1 MKKKHL
7 IALLALVVALVLP
20 VTLITV
26 SLASDT
32 VAEIADGAL
41 SYEGVAAK
49 AVTRP
54 GVRSMWRINN
64 KSISALEE
72 KGYDVYYGAL
82 MALKSATLPNGE
94 ALSVICDPNAHK
106 VSADTS
112 RGKVGAVTVYASEKT
127 GVSGSNKFVETSE
140 DYSVFA
146 FTTTFDFDDKPLFDA
161 DIVYAG
167 WLVTVSP
174 QGDVAYYYDY
184 PTGTALASRLD
195 TYEKNNT
202 LYYSA
207 FNLSAVCDYFVNE
220 YRSEEGSADFAGNT
234 IMNTVVDELRAIRID
249 DLSVG
254 FASGKSTHVGTGINL
269 VSGLY
274 NTYLLRVNVAETG
287 YYSVRIRYALADSE
301 KATRV
306 YLRSRLDATS
316 VSTFVS
322 ENAATAIATD
332 GGYTVP
338 EGTDYAEQKLYVYL
352 TAGEHF
358 LDLWTESETT
368 AAISSLLLR
377 CDRAKSDLSFSVGI
391 QNYEVR
397 TNGHDVVQH
406 VASDASKPAGNYA
419 LRGYL
424 SDGAS
429 ITTVNPTRL
438 GYAVMKTGSYFDY
451 TVSVATPGYYEL
463 IGDVGI
469 GENSALYIYDITD
482 EGLTTGGEWSP
493 HEGLTPIFT
502 ANKATSG
509 GAASRVTESLGD
521 VRLKAGTRKLR
532 VYVEGD
538 VSYRQLFFEKNGV
551 NYLTVNYVDESGK
564 TVAPQK
570 LVVLDRYTTYNIP
583 SPVIANYT
591 ADQKTVSGVLTG
603 DRTVT
608 VIYTAAADI
617 SDRTVTFIYGFAGEH
632 KENVTVANGE
642 TLTAPAAS
650 AIDGYYLLWNDAYGM
665 PVYDLSKV
673 GDGATLVA
681 SYEKTATV
689 EAFAGMATVSGVA
702 HFVEGDA
709 TQIMLYDSASS
720 SGYFSTGG
728 YMRMSVTVPYSGV
741 YALRVK
747 AASSASQF
755 EIVTRVNNEVI
766 SINGINSTAFVKD
779 GGILDEAGKAAAY
792 TSAAQTWVYLKEGT
806 NTLDICTR
814 NAQLSVYSAELR
826 LVTEMTDKSDVAAT
840 LITKA
845 GASGASGDG
854 KFGTYLNT
862 KNGYIEYAVN
872 IPKDGVYSL
881 YFLLATQAV
890 GQNSNVTVTDVTT
903 GRTIANLVGMWS
915 NHYRGMY
922 PVKAE
927 AVLEAG
933 THTFRITSNVATRTN
948 TVGVVAVRTDDIVHH
963 NVTFNYGENTVVN
976 SVITGYTTTPPAAEK
991 DGYRLEWLDEE
1002 GNVVTD
1008 FSSVIITSDRVF
1020 TANYIDIEADVT
1032 FVYGDESETVTVSIG
1047 DTVTPPDDRA
1057 EKEGFA
1063 LVWLDEEGNKV
1074 TDFSSV
1080 VITDDRTFTAEYIDY
1095 KTVEVFAI
1103 NMTPKGNCSFLDDD
1117 PSILILKNG
1126 GGANDGY
1133 VRGSNY
1139 ISVPVTVY
1147 KTGIYRVGLRG
1158 RANTYFDFIIHDG
1171 TYYNGTNWSNVGST
1185 FYANE
1190 ETIDYSAIDK
1200 NGAYKYGGN
1209 TYLYLEA
1216 GKTYN
1221 LLCHTRQTGTDKV
1234 GDVALYSMI
1243 FELSHEIYT
1252 GKKTPDSTN
1261 NTGSNGYYG
1270 NGGQCLLK
1278 DATSYFTYNLTLEPG
1293 TYTLI
1298 GLAGNAGQN
1307 TYTYAVTDANGN
1319 PVETVKTANAT
1330 YGSYKHGSKPAVA
1343 TSNVTITENGTYT
1356 VKVSCTSTNFG
1367 SGNNFVG
1374 IFAEKMPEYDV
1385 TFVYGEES
1393 VTVSYLKGAVAIP
1406 PAEAAREDYAIKWR
1420 DESGN
1425 FVSDFTVT
1433 GKATYTAEYVDAK
1446 NLEIFAT
1453 EMTPHGSSHFLDAD
1467 PSILVIAN
1475 GGGYTSG
1482 SNYVTIPVTVYK
1494 TGIYKV
1500 GVRGKADA
1508 AGFDFIVKK
1517 GQYHSAI
1524 FGTSGSTIYQAS
1536 TDYTMTEAEKAGAY
1550 KYGSPTMYLY
1560 LEAGKTYNLVCHTRQ
1575 HASAGA
1581 VGIYSMMLSLTHEIA
1596 AGKTLPNSHSA
1607 MSNNSTYGNT
1617 DTVRFGSAAAYGD
1630 YQLTLDIGTYTL
1642 IGLAGNV
1649 SSGGYQYVVMDANGN
1664 TVATV
1669 KTPNAQY
1676 GNYKNGSVPAVASQ
1690 TVTITEGGT
1699 YTVRVTMI
1707 NNTRYD
1713 ANSFYGVYAKKLPS
1727 YDVTFNYGDE
1737 SVTSA
1742 LQAGAVAV
1750 PPVAANK
1757 AGYLLEWLDDSG
1769 NVVTDFTVSGNAVYT
1784 ARYNDGST
1792 LVAVP
1797 TGEANVYTVTTPRAG
1812 WYRASFT
1819 PADDGSSAYQRLYS
1833 SALGANYFTRQKKI
1847 SLDGWAVYLAEG
1859 ENTLTY
1865 SATAMTDVTL
1875 VRINERGG
1883 IVASGYYAPGGT
1895 GFTASGGVDNGW
1907 GIYKLDSAGDY
1918 ITIEGLTVETAGTYY
1933 LDGLIGLYGSG
1944 ETYTVTIK
1952 DSSGNEV
1959 KRFDC
1964 ATPAGGNAEGS
1975 SGPSNYVGIGEV
1987 ALEADNYSVT
1997 ITMTA
2002 GNTVGINSVMLSAYD
2017 VTFNY
2022 DDESVTSAL
2031 QAGAVAVP
2039 PVAANKA
2046 GYLLEWLD
2054 DSSNVVTDFTVS
2066 GNAVYT
2072 ARYIPITAQNYT
2084 MNTLFTEETIK
2095 TNGRTGTDGNG
2106 IICDNALAGFEMN
2119 VRFVGDLTLTVT
2131 AKNPT
2136 NSTTADG
2143 PADAY
2148 FTVYIDGVRSATRF
2162 CFAAGETTTLTIA
2175 TSDGTKMHHIRVVKQ
2190 NEAQFVLTTLE
2201 SLSFTGYFGAKPED
2215 KDLYI
2220 EFMGDSISTGWGNL
2234 GEYGMADQHQ
2244 PLYQDAT
2251 QGYFNL
2257 VAEALDAD
2265 ASLSGCAGIGM
2276 LYGGYAVLP
2285 QFTEFYA
2292 AQSYFRDKTV
2302 ATEQGRTP
2310 DMIIMSLGTNDLR
2323 YGATE
2328 DEFKESM
2335 LAFIDTLREGYGD
2348 VPVVL
2353 VYGQMTT
2360 RLATV
2365 MPAIEAASEN
2375 VYVYELE
2382 RNEAGGGGHPDVQGG
2397 LSAKAELL
2405 AAMRADGLIH

>member
-32 VAEIADGAL
+32 VAELADGAL

-64 KSISALEE
+64 TSISALEE

-82 MALKSATLPNGE
+82 MAMKSATLPNGE

-127 GVSGSNKFVETSE
+127 GASGTNKFVETCE

-146 FTTTFDFDDKPLFDA
+146 FTTTFGFDDKPLFDT

-220 YRSEEGSADFAGNT
+220 YRSEEGSADFADNT

-254 FASGKSTHVGTGINL
+254 LASGKSTHVGTGINL

-406 VASDASKPAGNYA
+406 VASDASNPAGNYA

-521 VRLKAGTRKLR
+521 VRLKAGTRKIR

-551 NYLTVNYVDESGK
+551 NYLTVNYVDETGK

-608 VIYTAAADI
+608 VIYTAVADT
-617 SDRTVTFIYGFAGEH
+617 SDRTVTFVYGFAGEH

-650 AIDGYYLLWNDAYGM
+650 AIDGYYLLWNDAYGT

-709 TQIMLYDSASS
+709 TQIMLYDSTSS

-766 SINGINSTAFVKD
+766 SINAINSTAFVKD

-903 GRTIANLVGMWS
+903 GRTIANLVGIWT

-927 AVLEAG
+927 AVLAAG

-1047 DTVTPPDDRA
+1047 DTVTPPNDRA
-1057 EKEGFA
+1057 EKEGCY
-1063 LVWLDEEGNKV
+1063 LVWLDENDNKV

-1080 VITDDRTFTAEYIDY
+1080 VITDDRTFTASYIDY
-1095 KTVEVFAI
+1095 SNVEVFATE
-1103 NMTPKGNCSFLDDD
+1103 MTPHGSSHFLESD

-1171 TYYNGTNWSNVGST
+1171 TYYNGTNWSNAGST

-1209 TYLYLEA
+1209 NEYQYTYLYLEA

-1221 LLCHTRQTGTDKV
+1221 LLCHTRQTGTDNV

-1243 FELSHEIYT
+1243 FKLSHEIYT
-1252 GKKTPDSTN
+1252 GKKTPDSTY
-1261 NTGSNGYYG
+1261 NTASNGYYG
-1270 NGGQCLLK
+1270 NGGECVLK
-1278 DATSYFTYNLTLEPG
+1278 DATSYFTYNLTLEAG

-1319 PVETVKTANAT
+1319 SVATVTTANAL
-1330 YGSYKHGSKPAVA
+1330 YGSYKNGSKPAVA
-1343 TSNVTITENGTYT
+1343 TSKVTITENGTYT

-1374 IFAEKMPEYDV
+1374 IFAEK
-1385 TFVYGEES
+1385 
-1393 VTVSYLKGAVAIP
+1393 IP
-1406 PAEAAREDYAIKWR
+1406 
-1420 DESGN
+1420 
-1425 FVSDFTVT
+1425 T
-1433 GKATYTAEYVDAK
+1433 
-1446 NLEIFAT
+1446 
-1453 EMTPHGSSHFLDAD
+1453 
-1467 PSILVIAN
+1467 
-1475 GGGYTSG
+1475 
-1482 SNYVTIPVTVYK
+1482 
-1494 TGIYKV
+1494 
-1500 GVRGKADA
+1500 
-1508 AGFDFIVKK
+1508 
-1517 GQYHSAI
+1517 
-1524 FGTSGSTIYQAS
+1524 
-1536 TDYTMTEAEKAGAY
+1536 
-1550 KYGSPTMYLY
+1550 
-1560 LEAGKTYNLVCHTRQ
+1560 
-1575 HASAGA
+1575 
-1581 VGIYSMMLSLTHEIA
+1581 
-1596 AGKTLPNSHSA
+1596 
-1607 MSNNSTYGNT
+1607 
-1617 DTVRFGSAAAYGD
+1617 
-1630 YQLTLDIGTYTL
+1630 
-1642 IGLAGNV
+1642 
-1649 SSGGYQYVVMDANGN
+1649 
-1664 TVATV
+1664 
-1669 KTPNAQY
+1669 
-1676 GNYKNGSVPAVASQ
+1676 
-1690 TVTITEGGT
+1690 
-1699 YTVRVTMI
+1699 
-1707 NNTRYD
+1707 
-1713 ANSFYGVYAKKLPS
+1713 
-1727 YDVTFNYGDE
+1727 YDVTFNYDDE

-1742 LQAGAVAV
+1742 YPAGATAT
-1750 PPVAANK
+1750 PPAAAKK

-1797 TGEANVYTVTTPRAG
+1797 TGEANVYTVTAPRAG

-1819 PADDGSSAYQRLYS
+1819 PANDGSSAYQRLYS

-1895 GFTASGGVDNGW
+1895 GFTASGGTDNNW
-1907 GIYKLDSAGDY
+1907 GIYCLDSAGDY
-1918 ITIEGLTVETAGTYY
+1918 ITIEGLTVEKAGTYF
-1933 LDGLIGLYGSG
+1933 LEGLIALYGE
-1944 ETYTVTIK
+1944 ETLEAYTITIK
-1952 DSSGNEV
+1952 DSAGNTV
-1959 KRFDC
+1959 ATFDG
-1964 ATPAGGNAEGS
+1964 TSPEGGTAEGH
-1975 SGPSNYVGIGEV
+1975 SGPSNYLSIGEV
-1987 ALEADNYSVT
+1987 ALEADTYSVT
-1997 ITMTA
+1997 ITMNA
-2002 GNTVGINSVMLSAYD
+2002 GNTIGVNSVMLSAPADSTYD
-2017 VTFNY
+2017 V
-2022 DDESVTSAL
+2022 
-2031 QAGAVAVP
+2031 
-2039 PVAANKA
+2039 
-2046 GYLLEWLD
+2046 
-2054 DSSNVVTDFTVS
+2054 VS
-2066 GNAVYT
+2066 
-2072 ARYIPITAQNYT
+2072 
-2084 MNTLFTEETIK
+2084 
-2095 TNGRTGTDGNG
+2095 
-2106 IICDNALAGFEMN
+2106 
-2119 VRFVGDLTLTVT
+2119 
-2131 AKNPT
+2131 
-2136 NSTTADG
+2136 
-2143 PADAY
+2143 
-2148 FTVYIDGVRSATRF
+2148 
-2162 CFAAGETTTLTIA
+2162 
-2175 TSDGTKMHHIRVVKQ
+2175 
-2190 NEAQFVLTTLE
+2190 
-2201 SLSFTGYFGAKPED
+2201 
-2215 KDLYI
+2215 
-2220 EFMGDSISTGWGNL
+2220 
-2234 GEYGMADQHQ
+2234 
-2244 PLYQDAT
+2244 
-2251 QGYFNL
+2251 
-2257 VAEALDAD
+2257 
-2265 ASLSGCAGIGM
+2265 
-2276 LYGGYAVLP
+2276 
-2285 QFTEFYA
+2285 
-2292 AQSYFRDKTV
+2292 
-2302 ATEQGRTP
+2302 
-2310 DMIIMSLGTNDLR
+2310 
-2323 YGATE
+2323 
-2328 DEFKESM
+2328 
-2335 LAFIDTLREGYGD
+2335 
-2348 VPVVL
+2348 
-2353 VYGQMTT
+2353 
-2360 RLATV
+2360 
-2365 MPAIEAASEN
+2365 
-2375 VYVYELE
+2375 
-2382 RNEAGGGGHPDVQGG
+2382 
-2397 LSAKAELL
+2397 
-2405 AAMRADGLIH
+2405 

>member
-32 VAEIADGAL
+32 VAELADGAL

-49 AVTRP
+49 AVKQP

-64 KSISALEE
+64 TSISALEE

-127 GVSGSNKFVETSE
+127 GASGTNKFVETCE
-140 DYSVFA
+140 AYSVFA
-146 FTTTFDFDDKPLFDA
+146 FTTTFGFDDKLLFDA

-184 PTGTALASRLD
+184 PSGTALASRLD
-195 TYEKNNT
+195 TYEKNNE

-207 FNLSAVCDYFVNE
+207 FNLSAICDYFVNE
-220 YRSEEGSADFAGNT
+220 YRNEEGSADFAGNT

-254 FASGKSTHVGTGINL
+254 FASGKSSHVGTGINL

-509 GAASRVTESLGD
+509 GAASRVTEHLGD
-521 VRLKAGTRKLR
+521 VRLKEGTRKLR

-551 NYLTVNYVDESGK
+551 NYLTVNYVDENGK

-608 VIYTAAADI
+608 VTYTAVADI

-642 TLTAPAAS
+642 TLTAPAAA
-650 AIDGYYLLWNDAYGM
+650 AINGYYLLWNDAYGM

-709 TQIMLYDSASS
+709 TQIRLYDSASS

-826 LVTEMTDKSDVAAT
+826 LVTEMTDKSEVAAT

-862 KNGYIEYAVN
+862 KNGYVEYAVN

-1095 KTVEVFAI
+1095 KTVEVFATA
-1103 NMTPKGNCSFLDDD
+1103 MTPYGSSHFLDTD
-1117 PSILILKNG
+1117 PSILILKKTVG
-1126 GGANDGY
+1126 KNDDY

-1171 TYYNGTNWSNVGST
+1171 TYYNGTNWSNSGST

-1209 TYLYLEA
+1209 NEKQYTYLYLEA

-1221 LLCHTRQTGTDKV
+1221 LLCHTRQAGTDNV

-1252 GKKTPDSTN
+1252 GKKTPDSN
-1261 NTGSNGYYG
+1261 YNTGSNGYYG

-1278 DATSYFTYNLTLEPG
+1278 DATSYFTYNLTLEAG

-1319 PVETVKTANAT
+1319 SVATVKTANAT
-1330 YGSYKHGSKPAVA
+1330 YGTYKHGSKPAVA
-1343 TSNVTITENGTYT
+1343 TSKVTITENGTYT

-1393 VTVSYLKGAVAIP
+1393 VTVSYLKGAVAVP

-1425 FVSDFTVT
+1425 FVSDFTVS
-1433 GKATYTAEYVDAK
+1433 GNATYTAEYVDAK

-1508 AGFDFIVKK
+1508 AGFDFIVKN

-1524 FGTSGSTIYQAS
+1524 FTTSGSTIYQAS

-1596 AGKTLPNSHSA
+1596 AGKTLPNSHSGMA
-1607 MSNNSTYGNT
+1607 SNSSYGNT

-1649 SSGGYQYVVMDANGN
+1649 TSGGYQYVVMDANGN

-1713 ANSFYGVYAKKLPS
+1713 ANSFYGVYAKKLPA
-1727 YDVTFNYGDE
+1727 YDVTFNYGNE
-1737 SVTSA
+1737 TVTSA

-1797 TGEANVYTVTTPRAG
+1797 TGEANVYTVKTPRAG

-1833 SALGANYFTRQKKI
+1833 SALGENYFTRQKKI

-1895 GFTASGGVDNGW
+1895 GFAASGGLDSGW

-1918 ITIEGLTVETAGTYY
+1918 ITINGLTVETAGTYY

-1975 SGPSNYVGIGEV
+1975 SGPSNYVSIGEV
-1987 ALEADNYSVT
+1987 ALEADTYSVT

-2002 GNTVGINSVMLSAYD
+2002 GNTVGINSVMLSAPSDITYD
-2017 VTFNY
+2017 V
-2022 DDESVTSAL
+2022 
-2031 QAGAVAVP
+2031 
-2039 PVAANKA
+2039 
-2046 GYLLEWLD
+2046 
-2054 DSSNVVTDFTVS
+2054 VS
-2066 GNAVYT
+2066 
-2072 ARYIPITAQNYT
+2072 
-2084 MNTLFTEETIK
+2084 
-2095 TNGRTGTDGNG
+2095 
-2106 IICDNALAGFEMN
+2106 
-2119 VRFVGDLTLTVT
+2119 
-2131 AKNPT
+2131 
-2136 NSTTADG
+2136 
-2143 PADAY
+2143 
-2148 FTVYIDGVRSATRF
+2148 
-2162 CFAAGETTTLTIA
+2162 
-2175 TSDGTKMHHIRVVKQ
+2175 
-2190 NEAQFVLTTLE
+2190 
-2201 SLSFTGYFGAKPED
+2201 
-2215 KDLYI
+2215 
-2220 EFMGDSISTGWGNL
+2220 
-2234 GEYGMADQHQ
+2234 
-2244 PLYQDAT
+2244 
-2251 QGYFNL
+2251 
-2257 VAEALDAD
+2257 
-2265 ASLSGCAGIGM
+2265 
-2276 LYGGYAVLP
+2276 
-2285 QFTEFYA
+2285 
-2292 AQSYFRDKTV
+2292 
-2302 ATEQGRTP
+2302 
-2310 DMIIMSLGTNDLR
+2310 
-2323 YGATE
+2323 
-2328 DEFKESM
+2328 
-2335 LAFIDTLREGYGD
+2335 
-2348 VPVVL
+2348 
-2353 VYGQMTT
+2353 
-2360 RLATV
+2360 
-2365 MPAIEAASEN
+2365 
-2375 VYVYELE
+2375 
-2382 RNEAGGGGHPDVQGG
+2382 
-2397 LSAKAELL
+2397 
-2405 AAMRADGLIH
+2405 